1 MPRPSGRTWL
11 RTTVIQATTKRV
23 IGENEAWRR
32 RRDSNPRD
40 PHGPNGFQDRRIQ
53 PLCHSSTLIINN
65 LLKVCRSS
73 VAHLVGLHMQRG
85 HFYRPIGARH
95 LRYRN
100 GKQVS
105 VKLADYTDEY
115 RTLKSVRPLGEP
127 YLQLANLESKCV
139 SARLERK
146 YPNCDLV
153 QTRHGSCP

>member
-1 MPRPSGRTWL
+1 VAYVVELYQVGVLP
-11 RTTVIQATTKRV
+11 I
-23 IGENEAWRR
+23 
-32 RRDSNPRD
+32 
-40 PHGPNGFQDRRIQ
+40 GFQDRRIQ

-100 GKQVS
+100 GTQVS

-146 YPNCDLV
+146 YPNCD
-153 QTRHGSCP
+153 

>member
-1 MPRPSGRTWL
+1 
-11 RTTVIQATTKRV
+11 
-23 IGENEAWRR
+23 
-32 RRDSNPRD
+32 
-40 PHGPNGFQDRRIQ
+40 
-53 PLCHSSTLIINN
+53 
-65 LLKVCRSS
+65 
-73 VAHLVGLHMQRG
+73 MQRG

-95 LRYRN
+95 LRNRN

-146 YPNCDLV
+146 YPNCDRPAGARIA
-153 QTRHGSCP
+153 TEWREPRDR